1 MPYLEVGLAEIVG
14 DSVGTEE
21 RVEEGAVGLVLTNE
35 SNDGSDVDNNK
46 IEGALVGGLEGDDV
60 PVSVFPPIV
69 ELKVENGMF
78 EVKEGF
84 SGTVGAFVL
93 TWAVE
98 AWKQNTSELKKMTD
112 FIFILFCRSDNN
124 VHLGQCV

>member
-93 TWAVE
+93 T
-98 AWKQNTSELKKMTD
+98 
-112 FIFILFCRSDNN
+112 
-124 VHLGQCV
+124 

>member
-1 MPYLEVGLAEIVG
+1 MPYLEVGLAEIVE

-21 RVEEGAVGLVLTNE
+21 RVNEGAVGLVLTNE
-35 SNDGSDVDNNK
+35 L

-69 ELKVENGMF
+69 ELEVENGMS

-84 SGTVGAFVL
+84 TGTVGAFVL
-93 TWAVE
+93 T
-98 AWKQNTSELKKMTD
+98 
-112 FIFILFCRSDNN
+112 
-124 VHLGQCV
+124 